1 MKKPPDEY
9 YVDEGSNAVLQWTYC
24 KPPNSLVTGIIVS
37 RGGFKISIDVA
48 RKVWNYPL
56 KNQRYNITW
65 PKKGGSITFTV
76 RNVSMHDRGRYYLEI
91 RMVGYPDLLDYV
103 NMVVRKA
110 GLQPIS
116 FIFQV
121 FMSSIYSLISNKVFT
136 CSGVARS
143 SS

>member
-37 RGGFKISIDVA
+37 RGDIKISIDVA
-48 RKVWNYPL
+48 RNTTKYPRN
-56 KNQRYNITW
+56 NQRYSITW

-76 RNVSMHDRGRYYLEI
+76 RNVSMHDRGRYVLEI
-91 RMVGYPDLLDYV
+91 RMVGYRDLPGYV
-103 NMVVRKA
+103 NVVVRKA

-143 SS
+143 SP